1 MYGLI
6 GKITSKAGHRDAL
19 LDLILQGAKD
29 MPGCLSY
36 IVAKDT
42 ENQDAIWVTE
52 VWTDEESH
60 QASLQLPTVQQSI
73 AQAMPLIERL
83 EPSIVTQ
90 PVGGV
95 GLPPTPSGHVSL

>member
-6 GKITSKAGHRDAL
+6 GKITSKAGHREAL
-19 LDLILQGAKD
+19 LAAILQGAEN

-36 IVAKDT
+36 IVARDT
-42 ENQDAIWVTE
+42 GNHDAIWVTE

-60 QASLQLPTVQQSI
+60 RASLQLPSVRNAIS
-73 AQAMPLIERL
+73 QAMPLIERL
-83 EPSIVTQ
+83 ESGIVTQ

-95 GLPPTPSGHVSL
+95 GLPESTQLQ

>member
-6 GKITSKAGHRDAL
+6 GKMISKPGQRDSLAAF
-19 LDLILQGAKD
+19 ILQGAEN

-36 IVAKDT
+36 IVARDT
-42 ENQDAIWVTE
+42 ENQDAIWITE

-60 QASLQLPTVQQSI
+60 QASLQLPSVQSAI
-73 AQAMPLIERL
+73 AQAMPLIESL
-83 EPSIVTQ
+83 ESGIITQ

-95 GLPPTPSGHVSL
+95 GLSESTQLQ